1 LSAQALPPEAAGT
14 PRALSAPWPGRLLEA
29 TSAYLPVLLMALL
42 ALGTWWLIKST
53 PLPGGERTPLPPRH
67 EPDYTMTQFMVQRFA
82 PNGSM
87 RVQIEGD
94 LLRHYPD
101 TDTLEIDN
109 ARIRA
114 IGPDARVTIA
124 TATRAL
130 SNGDASELQLVGS
143 AHVVREAAA
152 NDEMI
157 EFRSEFLHAFL
168 PTERVESHLPVT
180 VRRGATEVRA
190 DGMRYDNLARVVE
203 LKGHMVAVFAPPR
216 GVVK

>member
-1 LSAQALPPEAAGT
+1 LSTQALPAEAAGT
-14 PRALSAPWPGRLLEA
+14 SRALTAPWPGRLLEA

-53 PLPGGERTPLPPRH
+53 PLPAVDRAAVPPRH
-67 EPDYTMTQFMVQRFA
+67 EPDYAMTQFMVQRFA
-82 PNGSM
+82 PNGAM

-143 AHVVREAAA
+143 AHVVREAVAG
-152 NDEMI
+152 DDTI

-168 PTERVESHLPVT
+168 TTERVQSHLPVT

-190 DGMRYDNLARVVE
+190 EGMRYDNLARVVD
-203 LKGHMVAVFAPPR
+203 LQGRMAAVFAPAR
-216 GVVK
+216 SAVK